1 MADTYMP
8 SKYATKSRKVQI
20 RRKAM
25 AKKRSRR
32 VPSALSLIKKSV
44 GNLKGIGM
52 PETLMVKLSY
62 QYSPVTLTSAVVPY
76 ASKNW
81 SINNLYDPDPAVGGV
96 QPPLYDNL
104 TSLYDRW
111 RVVKVRFTFDYT
123 SGTGNTQRVY
133 LAYLGEDT
141 TDMSDYTTYNL
152 HAGGNTKFKLL
163 GGVNSGPAFGS
174 ISQTYDLRKLVGSEL
189 EDGNY
194 YGGPS
199 TAPATIL
206 SAQIGVQDITA
217 ASTSCLLSVQPRI
230 DFWVEFNDLKSEA
243 VDND

>member
-1 MADTYMP
+1 MP
-8 SKYATKSRKVQI
+8 SKYASKSRKAQI
-20 RRKAM
+20 RKRAM
-25 AKKRSRR
+25 NKKRSRR

-52 PETLMVKLSY
+52 PETLQVKLSY
-62 QYSPVTLTSAVVPY
+62 QYSPVALQSGVTY
-76 ASKNW
+76 ANSRNW
-81 SINNLYDPDPAVGGV
+81 SINNLYDPDAAAGGV

-104 TSLYDRW
+104 TALYDRW

-141 TDMSDYTTYNL
+141 TDMSDYSTYNL
-152 HAGGNTKFKLL
+152 HAMGNVKFKLV
-163 GGVNSGPAFGS
+163 GGVNSGPAYGS

-194 YGGPS
+194 YGGPA

-206 SAQIGVQDITA
+206 TAQIGVQDITA
-217 ASTSCLLSVQPRI
+217 GSTTCLLSIQPRI
-230 DFWVEFNDLKSEA
+230 DFWVEFNDLKAEA
-243 VDND
+243 ADND